1 MDAIR
6 GALRAW
12 SHRRGDAAVETGPPA
27 PGAPVLLQRLNPDS
41 LSRATG
47 QKVILY
53 RHLAA
58 LGLPTP
64 VLLGVVGRA
73 GGWSAEGNRPVLGR
87 AAIADFLGGFAHD
100 IVVKPSAGSGGAGV
114 RVLRRR
120 AAQLVDLDARRWE
133 VPGLAAEILAD
144 PAFELFVV
152 QERLSNHPDID
163 RLCPVETL
171 QTARLTTL
179 APPRGEMR
187 IVHAHLQ
194 LAPRG
199 GNVDSL
205 GDSERGTVA
214 VGVDVPTGVLCGGLP
229 ADVGA
234 PRGAGDRA
242 LPDWDAACALVLRAS
257 RALMP
262 QRAIGWDVALTP
274 RGPLLLGAD
283 SRFGSA
289 GGGLEEG
296 LAAIERAL
304 AVDGPAHPGLP
315 A

>member
-1 MDAIR
+1 MNVVRGIR
-6 GALRAW
+6 RAW
-12 SHRRGDAAVETGPPA
+12 SRRRDTAAVETDRPA
-27 PGAPVLLQRLNPDS
+27 PGAPALLQRLNPDS
-41 LSRATG
+41 HARATG

-64 VLLGVVGRA
+64 ELLGVVGRA
-73 GGWSAEGNRPVLGR
+73 GGWSAARNRPVLGR
-87 AAIADFLGGFAHD
+87 AAVAEFLADLSQD
-100 IVVKPSAGSGGAGV
+100 IVVKPSAGSGGLGV
-114 RVLRRR
+114 RVLRHR
-120 AAQLVDLDARRWE
+120 AAQLVDLDGGRWE
-133 VPGLAAEILAD
+133 AAGLAAEILAD

-171 QTARLTTL
+171 QTARFTTL
-179 APPRGEMR
+179 APPRGELR

-205 GDSERGTVA
+205 GDSERDTVA
-214 VGVDVPTGVLCGGLP
+214 VAVDVPTGVLCDALP
-229 ADVGA
+229 SGVGA
-234 PRGAGDRA
+234 PPGAGDRA

-274 RGPLLLGAD
+274 RGPLLLDAD
-283 SRFGSA
+283 SSFGRA

-296 LAAIERAL
+296 LAAVERAL
-304 AVDGPAHPGLP
+304 ATDGPAHSGVP